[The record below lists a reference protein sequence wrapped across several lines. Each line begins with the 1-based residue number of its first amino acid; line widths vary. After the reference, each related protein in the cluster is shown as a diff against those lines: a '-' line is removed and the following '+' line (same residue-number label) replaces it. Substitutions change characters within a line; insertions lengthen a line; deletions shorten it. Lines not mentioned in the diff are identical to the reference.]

1 MNTDTIFEWDTDRKR
16 NNSDLFPDIFRCLI
30 VGESNCVKTSL
41 LLKYLLENSPLG
53 HESSTNLL
61 DYNYLIIYSDS
72 LFQPKYQILKKGF
85 DSKLNQKQLFNF
97 FKNKNIFKNC
107 ELNEDRFFKE
117 HENLVNKIESS
128 RSEPSVIVEYYNSN
142 EKIPDPSEL
151 QDNKKYI
158 VIFDDCITVK
168 NQDIMKSYFT
178 RGRHKNVIVFYL
190 SQSYFSLDR
199 RSIRMNS
206 NLLILFKLSN
216 LDLQNLHRDRI
227 QIDMSLAE
235 FTEFCNNIWENDYNY
250 VFINFDEKP
259 KTGRRYR
266 HNLENFYIPI
276 KYR

>member
-1 MNTDTIFEWDTDRKR
+1 MSTDTIFEWDTDKKR

-30 VGESNCVKTSL
+30 IGESNCGKTSL
-41 LLKYLLENSPLG
+41 LLKFLLESI
-53 HESSTNLL
+53 L

-72 LFQPKYQILKKGF
+72 LFQPKYQILKKAY

-107 ELNEDRFFKE
+107 ELSEDRFFKE
-117 HENLVNKIESS
+117 HENLVNKTESN
-128 RSEPSVIVEYYNSN
+128 RSKPSVIVEYYNSN

-206 NLLILFKLSN
+206 NLLILFKLSY

-250 VFINFDEKP
+250 VFINFDEKA

-266 HNLENFYIPI
+266 HNLDGFYIPI
-276 KYR
+276 KYRNS

>member
-1 MNTDTIFEWDTDRKR
+1 MTENNVVFEWSTDKKR
-16 NNSDLFPDIFRCLI
+16 NNSDLFPDIFRCLVI
-30 VGESNCVKTSL
+30 GESNCGKTSL
-41 LLKYLLENSPLG
+41 LLKFLLES
-53 HESSTNLL
+53 LL
-61 DYNYLIIYSDS
+61 DYNHLIVYSDS
-72 LFQPKYQILKKGF
+72 LFQPKYKILKKGF
-85 DSKLNQKQLFNF
+85 ESKLNQEQLFKF
-97 FKNKNIFKNC
+97 FKHKDIFKNC
-107 ELNEDRFFKE
+107 ELNEDRLLSEYEKDVSKTQA
-117 HENLVNKIESS
+117 N
-128 RSEPSVIVEYYNSN
+128 RTEPSVIVEYFSSN
-142 EKIPDPSEL
+142 EKIPDPSQL

-206 NLLILFKLSN
+206 NVLILFKLSN

-227 QIDMSLAE
+227 QIDMPLKE
-235 FTEFCNNIWENDYNY
+235 FTDFCNNIWENDYHY

-266 HNLENFYIPI
+266 HNLEGFYIPA
-276 KYR
+276 KYKTVK